1 MIFLQNTTIIGEI
14 KMCKSLK
21 KQILLLFI
29 LVVAMLTGCGSSVS
43 VNAESSSSIFISEP
57 ESAVPLP
64 VEIFDPA
71 ASPEPYPVED
81 AEKAQTS
88 ESFSTEP
95 AFEEYDITLMALGDN
110 LIHMGV
116 VHTGKQTDGS
126 LNYNFLFD
134 GISDFLNKADIKII
148 NQETPLAGNELG
160 FHGYPNFNSPTEIG
174 DAIVDAGFN
183 VVLHASNHS
192 ADQGISGLD
201 SCVTFWRNYP
211 EVLLTGIHEPV
222 ENPEIPLLTIKDK
235 TFAILNYTYGPNYGS
250 APENLASRMNILCS
264 IDSASRQIDFTTLN
278 PQVIEDIKE
287 AEQIADMVI
296 VCPHWGTEYAT
307 TPSNYQENFA
317 KQMTEAGADVIIGT
331 HPHVV
336 QPVSLIEA
344 DNGNTSL
351 CYYSLGN
358 YVSTQKNGQSM
369 LEGMAW
375 INFHVTENGISLSL
389 EDTGIIPLVCHYT
402 SGPVRIK
409 NIYLL
414 EDYTEELASS
424 HGIINYGGISFHL
437 DHLIGWSEDILGE
450 WVITADQALNH

>member
-1 MIFLQNTTIIGEI
+1 MYQNRNFQ
-14 KMCKSLK
+14 LL
-21 KQILLLFI
+21 LLLF
-29 LVVAMLTGCGSSVS
+29 LTLTMLSGCGSSVS
-43 VNAESSSSIFISEP
+43 VHAEASTSDFSEEYNSSVPMTE
-57 ESAVPLP
+57 EQADAVP
-64 VEIFDPA
+64 VECA
-71 ASPEPYPVED
+71 ED
-81 AEKAQTS
+81 TQTL
-88 ESFSTEP
+88 EAVDTEP

-116 VHTGKQTDGS
+116 VNTGKQADGS
-126 LNYNFLFD
+126 LNYSFLFE
-134 GISDFLNKADIKII
+134 GLTDFLDKADIKII

-160 FHGYPNFNSPTEIG
+160 FHGYPLFNSPTEIG
-174 DAIVDAGFN
+174 DAIADAGFN

-201 SCVTFWRNYP
+201 SCVAFWRTYP
-211 EVLLTGIHEPV
+211 EILLTGIHEPV
-222 ENPEIPLLTIKDK
+222 DTREIPLLTIKDK

-250 APENLASRMNILCS
+250 ASDNLSSRMNILCN
-264 IDSASRQIDFTTLN
+264 IDSQSKQIDFTTLN
-278 PQVIEDIKE
+278 PQVLEDIKV
-287 AEQIADMVI
+287 AEEIADMVI

-307 TPSNYQENFA
+307 TPSGYQEAFA
-317 KQMTEAGADVIIGT
+317 KQMTQAGADVIIGT

-344 DNGNTSL
+344 DNGNTAL

-375 INFHVTENGISLSL
+375 ITFHVTQNGISLSL
-389 EDTGIIPLVCHYT
+389 EDTGILPLVCHYT

-424 HGIINYGGISFHL
+424 HGIISYGGISFHL
-437 DHLIGWSEDILGE
+437 NQLTGWSEDILGE
-450 WVITADQALNH
+450 WVITAKTALGN

>member
-1 MIFLQNTTIIGEI
+1 MYQNRNFQ
-14 KMCKSLK
+14 LL
-21 KQILLLFI
+21 LLLF
-29 LVVAMLTGCGSSVS
+29 LTLTMLSGCGRSVS
-43 VNAESSSSIFISEP
+43 VHAEASADLTEEYNSQVPMTEELSD
-57 ESAVPLP
+57 AVP
-64 VEIFDPA
+64 VECA
-71 ASPEPYPVED
+71 ED
-81 AEKAQTS
+81 TQTL
-88 ESFSTEP
+88 EAVDTEP

-116 VHTGKQTDGS
+116 VNTGKQADGS
-126 LNYNFLFD
+126 RNYSFLFE
-134 GISDFLNKADIKII
+134 GLTDFLDKADIKII

-160 FHGYPNFNSPTEIG
+160 FHGYPLFNSPTEIG
-174 DAIVDAGFN
+174 DAIADAGFN

-201 SCVTFWRNYP
+201 SCVVFWRTYP
-211 EVLLTGIHEPV
+211 EILLTGIHEPV
-222 ENPEIPLLTIKDK
+222 DTREIPLLTIKDK

-250 APENLASRMNILCS
+250 APDNLSSRMDILCN
-264 IDSASRQIDFTTLN
+264 IDSKSKRIDFTTLN
-278 PQVIEDIKE
+278 PQVLEDIKA
-287 AEQIADMVI
+287 AEEIADMVI

-307 TPSNYQENFA
+307 TPSSYQEAFA
-317 KQMTEAGADVIIGT
+317 KQMTQAGADVIIGT

-344 DNGNTSL
+344 DNGNTAL

-375 INFHVTENGISLSL
+375 ITFHVTQNGISLSL

-437 DHLIGWSEDILGE
+437 NQLTGWSEDILGE
-450 WVITADQALNH
+450 WMITAQTALGN

>member
-1 MIFLQNTTIIGEI
+1 MYQNRNFQ
-14 KMCKSLK
+14 LL
-21 KQILLLFI
+21 LLLF
-29 LVVAMLTGCGSSVS
+29 LTLTMLSGCGSSVS
-43 VNAESSSSIFISEP
+43 VHAEASTSDFSEEYNSS
-57 ESAVPLP
+57 VPMTEEQADADP
-64 VEIFDPA
+64 VEC
-71 ASPEPYPVED
+71 
-81 AEKAQTS
+81 AENTQTLKAVD
-88 ESFSTEP
+88 TEP

-116 VHTGKQTDGS
+116 VNTGKQADGS
-126 LNYNFLFD
+126 RNYSFLFE
-134 GISDFLNKADIKII
+134 GLADFLDKADIKII

-160 FHGYPNFNSPTEIG
+160 FHGYPLFNSPTEIG
-174 DAIVDAGFN
+174 DAIADAGFN

-201 SCVTFWRNYP
+201 SCVAFWRTYP
-211 EVLLTGIHEPV
+211 EILLTGIHEPV
-222 ENPEIPLLTIKDK
+222 DTREIPLLTIKDK

-250 APENLASRMNILCS
+250 APDNLSSRMDILCN
-264 IDSASRQIDFTTLN
+264 IDSQSKRIDFTTLN
-278 PQVIEDIKE
+278 PQVLEDIKA
-287 AEQIADMVI
+287 AEEIADMVI

-307 TPSNYQENFA
+307 TPSGYQEAFA
-317 KQMTEAGADVIIGT
+317 KQMTQAGADIIIGT

-344 DNGNTSL
+344 DNGNTAL

-375 INFHVTENGISLSL
+375 ITFHVTQNGISLSL

-437 DHLIGWSEDILGE
+437 NQLTGWSEDILGE
-450 WVITADQALNH
+450 WMITAQTALGN

>member
-1 MIFLQNTTIIGEI
+1 
-14 KMCKSLK
+14 MCKSQK
-21 KQILLLFI
+21 KHMLLYLCLILTT
-29 LVVAMLTGCGSSVS
+29 LTGCGSSTT
-43 VNAESSSSIFISEP
+43 VNAETSVSSILQESETNASIS
-57 ESAVPLP
+57 
-64 VEIFDPA
+64 VELFDPT
-71 ASPEPYPVED
+71 ASPEPYPTECL
-81 AEKAQTS
+81 ENAQTS
-88 ESFSTEP
+88 EAFPSEP

-116 VHTGKQTDGS
+116 VHTGKQADGS
-126 LNYNFLFD
+126 RNYAFLFE
-134 GISDFLNKADIKII
+134 GISDFLDKADIKII

-160 FHGYPNFNSPTEIG
+160 FHGYPLFNSPTEIG
-174 DAIVDAGFN
+174 DAIVEAGFN

-201 SCVTFWRNYP
+201 NCIAFWRTYP
-211 EVLLTGIHEPV
+211 EILLTGIHEPA
-222 ENPEIPLLTIKDK
+222 ETREIPLLTIKDK
-235 TFAILNYTYGPNYGS
+235 TFAILNYTYGPNYGT
-250 APENLASRMNILCS
+250 APESLASRMDILCN
-264 IDSASRQIDFTTLN
+264 IDPTSRLIDFTTLN
-278 PQVIEDIKE
+278 PQVLEDIKV
-287 AEQIADMVI
+287 AEEMADIVI

-307 TPSNYQENFA
+307 TPSSYQQTFA
-317 KQMTEAGADVIIGT
+317 KQMTEAGADIIIGT

-336 QPVSLIEA
+336 QPVSVVQS
-344 DNGNTSL
+344 DNGNVSL

-358 YVSTQKNGQSM
+358 YVSTQQNGQSM

-375 INFHVTENGISLSL
+375 ITFHVTENGISLSL

-437 DHLIGWSEDILGE
+437 NHLTEWCQNILGE
-450 WVITADQALNH
+450 WVITADTALKH

>member
-1 MIFLQNTTIIGEI
+1 
-14 KMCKSLK
+14 MCKMRK
-21 KQILLLFI
+21 KHMLLFLSLTLI
-29 LVVAMLTGCGSSVS
+29 TLTGCTNSATVS
-43 VNAESSSSIFISEP
+43 AETLNSTTSNQGTAPI
-57 ESAVPLP
+57 A
-64 VEIFDPA
+64 VEIFDPNS
-71 ASPEPYPVED
+71 SPEPYAAESLED
-81 AEKAQTS
+81 TPTS
-88 ESFSTEP
+88 EVFPSEP

-116 VHTGKQTDGS
+116 VHTGKQADGS
-126 LNYNFLFD
+126 LNYDFLFE
-134 GISDFLNKADIKII
+134 GISEFLNTADIKII

-160 FHGYPNFNSPTEIG
+160 FQGYPNFNSPTEIG

-201 SCVTFWRNYP
+201 NCVSFWRSYP
-211 EVLLTGIHEPV
+211 EILLAGIHEPT
-222 ENPEIPLLTIKDK
+222 EKPEIPLLTIKDK

-250 APENLASRMNILCS
+250 APENLASRMNVLCS

-278 PQVIEDIKE
+278 PQVIEDIQK
-287 AEQIADMVI
+287 AEQLADMVI
-296 VCPHWGTEYAT
+296 VCPHWGTEYTT
-307 TPSNYQENFA
+307 TPSSYQEDFA
-317 KQMTEAGADVIIGT
+317 RQMTEAGADVIIGT

-336 QPVSLIEA
+336 QPVRLIEA
-344 DNGNTSL
+344 DNGNTAI

-437 DHLIGWSEDILGE
+437 NHLTEWSESILGE
-450 WVITADQALNH
+450 WIITADAALTH